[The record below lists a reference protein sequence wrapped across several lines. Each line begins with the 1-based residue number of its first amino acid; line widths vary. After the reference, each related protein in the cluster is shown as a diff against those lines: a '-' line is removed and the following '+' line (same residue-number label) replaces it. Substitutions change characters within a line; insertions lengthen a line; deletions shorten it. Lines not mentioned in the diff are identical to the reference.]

1 MSAASA
7 RQGKRPRLKETAYD
21 RLLQKIS
28 SGQISPGAVLS
39 ERELAA
45 EFNMSKTPVKAAL
58 ERLEEQ
64 GFVTISPQR
73 GAILRELSVRQI
85 NEHYE
90 LRIALESYVASRISG
105 RLGEREKEEVER
117 NLHRQRH
124 HTAVEPSWAEWSR
137 TDYEFHRLLCGV
149 LGNDEITRVLDRH
162 RDRLYRLVTSIAQ
175 RDPSVPRVSVA
186 EHEAIFV
193 AVCEGDSKRAVDA
206 VVTHL
211 ENGRR
216 FLLLGGRYGDPFD
229 AGENVWSP

>member
-1 MSAASA
+1 MSAARA
-7 RQGKRPRLKETAYD
+7 PQGKRPRLKETAYE

-28 SGQISPGAVLS
+28 LGQISPGTVLS

-64 GFVTISPQR
+64 GFLTISPQR

-90 LRIALESYVASRISG
+90 LRTALESYVASRISG
-105 RLGEREKEEVER
+105 RLGAREKEELEK
-117 NLHRQRH
+117 NLHEQRH
-124 HTAVEPSWAEWSR
+124 HTAVEPSWTEWSR
-137 TDYEFHRLLCGV
+137 SDYEFHRLLCGA
-149 LGNDEITRVLDRH
+149 LGNDEVSRIMDRH
-162 RDRLYRLVTSIAQ
+162 RDRLYWLVTSIAQ

-193 AVCEGDSKRAVDA
+193 ALCDGDTQRAVDA
-206 VVTHL
+206 VIAHL

-216 FLLLGGRYGDPFD
+216 FLLLGGRYGDL
-229 AGENVWSP
+229 A

>member
-1 MSAASA
+1 MSASPAP
-7 RQGKRPRLKETAYD
+7 RGKRLRLKETAYD

-28 SGQISPGAVLS
+28 EGQISPGAVLS

-64 GFVTISPQR
+64 GFLTISPQR

-105 RLGEREKEEVER
+105 RLGEWEKAELEK
-117 NLHRQRH
+117 NLHEQRH
-124 HTAVEPSWAEWSR
+124 HTAVEPSSAEWRR
-137 TDYEFHRLLCGV
+137 TDYEFHRLLCGA
-149 LGNDEITRVLDRH
+149 LGNDEITRILNRH
-162 RDRLYRLVTSIAQ
+162 RDRLYWLVTSIAQ

-186 EHEAIFV
+186 EHEAIFF
-193 AVCEGDSKRAVDA
+193 ALCEGDTQRAVNA

-216 FLLLGGRYGDPFD
+216 FLLLGGRYG
-229 AGENVWSP
+229 ALA